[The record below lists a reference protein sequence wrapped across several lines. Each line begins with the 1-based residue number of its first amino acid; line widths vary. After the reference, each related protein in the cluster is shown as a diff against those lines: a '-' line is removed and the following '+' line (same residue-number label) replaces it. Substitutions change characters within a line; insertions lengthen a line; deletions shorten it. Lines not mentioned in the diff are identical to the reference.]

1 MKIVQNTLKIEEK
14 FSDVRKKFRV
24 GPKKVGS
31 VGFPETRHFF
41 FFFLPYME
49 KKIRRNVC
57 GLALPSGRSGF
68 TAIIYQEGPDH
79 VSWLSSTS
87 GSPAHNTQQ

>member
-14 FSDVRKKFRV
+14 FSDVPKKFRV

-41 FFFLPYME
+41 F
-49 KKIRRNVC
+49 I
-57 GLALPSGRSGF
+57 LAQPNEIAQNAVDCR
-68 TAIIYQEGPDH
+68 THI
-79 VSWLSSTS
+79 SSKPT
-87 GSPAHNTQQ
+87 